1 MFPHI
6 EGLIAAPFT
15 PLLQDGGINVDAI
28 ATYSALLHRN
38 GVAGVFICGTTGESL
53 SLTTQERMVVAER
66 WTAVAPRELKVIVH
80 VGHAG
85 LEDAKALAAHAQRI
99 GAWGV
104 GAMPPCFFKPADV
117 GALVACCRELAA
129 VTPELPFY
137 YYHTP
142 SMTGVNFPMIDFLA
156 AAQGLIP
163 NLAGIEFTY
172 ENLMDFAQCREYSGG
187 RYDLLFGRD
196 EILLCGLALGAR
208 GTVGSTYNFAAP
220 LYHRLIAAFDAG
232 DLATA
237 RALQQK
243 SIELIR
249 VLGQSAGSFFTAA
262 KAVMGLLGVEC
273 GPLRSPLP
281 NITPAECERL
291 QARLEASGF
300 REYCCR

>member
-15 PLLQDGGINVDAI
+15 PLSQDGEINVDAI
-28 ATYSALLHRN
+28 AAYSALLHRN
-38 GVAGVFICGTTGESL
+38 EVAGVFVCGTTGESL
-53 SLTTQERMVVAER
+53 SLTTAERMVVAER
-66 WTAVAPRELKVIVH
+66 WVAVAPRELKVIIH

-85 LEDAKALAAHAQRI
+85 LKDAKTLASHAQQI
-99 GAWGV
+99 GAGGV
-104 GAMPPCFFKPADV
+104 GAMPPCFFKPAGV
-117 GALVACCRELAA
+117 GALVAYYRELAA
-129 VTPELPFY
+129 AAPKLPFY
-137 YYHTP
+137 AYHIP
-142 SMTGVNFPMIDFLA
+142 SMTGVNFPMLEFLA

-163 NLAGIEFTY
+163 NLAGIKFTY
-172 ENLMDFAQCREYSGG
+172 ENLMDFAQCREYAGG

-208 GTVGSTYNFAAP
+208 GAVGSTYNFAAP
-220 LYHRLIAAFDAG
+220 LYRRLIAAFDAG

-243 SIELIR
+243 SIELIG
-249 VLGQSAGSFFTAA
+249 VLNQSAGSFFTAA

-281 NITPAECERL
+281 NITPAQRERM